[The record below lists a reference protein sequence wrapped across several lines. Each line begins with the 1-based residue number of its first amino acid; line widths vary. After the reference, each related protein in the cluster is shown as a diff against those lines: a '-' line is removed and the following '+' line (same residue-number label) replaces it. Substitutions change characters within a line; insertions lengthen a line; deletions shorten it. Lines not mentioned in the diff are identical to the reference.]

1 MESARFSPRAR
12 SNKKLVCSVKGCNS
26 TSNRDLELCFH
37 YFPIKTDCFIYIK
50 NIFGKLEKK
59 KKLECWMK
67 AIGVNKVNSGM
78 KICSRHFYMDDYI
91 LPNAP
96 AKLKRLKKSAVPSL
110 NLPHSTNEK
119 SKHDRKVRVLKRN
132 IKKSNVTEKLQ
143 QVELMNCH
151 QSVVDEDI
159 SESVQDVSDVII
171 NSEQNAPTYSE
182 KCKKS
187 SSTKDFGV
195 QKETSNLL
203 TVKSELY
210 QDNYNMDGTG
220 HFSDQ
225 ESDRKNDILNLDD
238 IKEEIDIKKE
248 AEDNIFVSQI
258 DDDIIKEETIIKN
271 ELLDNNT
278 LKVHVQAEERPFK
291 CETCGQKFTQKIS
304 LRNHEMVHTGERPF
318 ECPICGKRFIQK
330 SILFSRHISIHTG
343 KEPYECQVC
352 QKKYLRKQH
361 IDEHMHIHT
370 GEKPYECQVCQKR
383 FSKKRNFDQHMV
395 VHSIEKPHECQIC
408 LKRFS
413 IKRNL
418 DQHMVIHTGEKR
430 YECQVCQKRYLR
442 KYQID
447 EHMYIHMGETPFQ
460 CETCKQRFTHKKDLT
475 SHLRIHTGEKLYA
488 CQVCQKRFDK
498 KSHLNRHLRV
508 HTGEKPYECQVCHK
522 RFLEKRNFDRH
533 IMRIHIGE
541 KPYECQVCQK
551 RFSEKSCLN
560 RHTRIHT
567 EKNM

>member
-1 MESARFSPRAR
+1 MESAKFSPRGR

-195 QKETSNLL
+195 QVETVFLKSNLL
-203 TVKSELY
+203 NLL
-210 QDNYNMDGTG
+210 
-220 HFSDQ
+220 
-225 ESDRKNDILNLDD
+225 KNDAQLSAFTGIESFAILNTLV
-238 IKEEIDIKKE
+238 EI
-248 AEDNIFVSQI
+248 V
-258 DDDIIKEETIIKN
+258 
-271 ELLDNNT
+271 T
-278 LKVHVQAEERPFK
+278 LKFGNQ
-291 CETCGQKFTQKIS
+291 
-304 LRNHEMVHTGERPF
+304 LNHHNVKMSIRDKVVMTYVKLKQNTPYN
-318 ECPICGKRFIQK
+318 CLA
-330 SILFSRHISIHTG
+330 ILFDCCSENTCHRVFLDMIKVLSL
-343 KEPYECQVC
+343 CQ
-352 QKKYLRKQH
+352 
-361 IDEHMHIHT
+361 
-370 GEKPYECQVCQKR
+370 
-383 FSKKRNFDQHMV
+383 RN
-395 VHSIEKPHECQIC
+395 
-408 LKRFS
+408 
-413 IKRNL
+413 
-418 DQHMVIHTGEKR
+418 
-430 YECQVCQKRYLR
+430 Y
-442 KYQID
+442 
-447 EHMYIHMGETPFQ
+447 
-460 CETCKQRFTHKKDLT
+460 
-475 SHLRIHTGEKLYA
+475 
-488 CQVCQKRFDK
+488 
-498 KSHLNRHLRV
+498 
-508 HTGEKPYECQVCHK
+508 
-522 RFLEKRNFDRH
+522 
-533 IMRIHIGE
+533 
-541 KPYECQVCQK
+541 
-551 RFSEKSCLN
+551 
-560 RHTRIHT
+560 
-567 EKNM
+567 